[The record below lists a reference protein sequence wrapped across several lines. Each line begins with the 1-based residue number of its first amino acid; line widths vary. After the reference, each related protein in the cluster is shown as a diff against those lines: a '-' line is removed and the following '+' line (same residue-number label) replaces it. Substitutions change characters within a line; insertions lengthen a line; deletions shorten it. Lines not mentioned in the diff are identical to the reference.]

1 MFRQFPMYIGAVCR
15 CAPYGLMCEE
25 TREKSVYVH
34 LLHLCTF
41 TVIYCVCN
49 TFNTAVK
56 HIGLFIYLF
65 IVKSCTQYSLTHSL
79 LRLTSDGRSDL
90 HNERSC
96 AVDHS
101 ESIVHPWSSS
111 TCCIQVFLG
120 RPGGR
125 FQSGAGQYARGWHSG
140 PEIAMSSGRR
150 SLGECDAL
158 SGVRLRLRG
167 TRNSGL

>member
-1 MFRQFPMYIGAVCR
+1 MPCAVLHHGVFHMDR
-15 CAPYGLMCEE
+15 SAKK
-25 TREKSVYVH
+25 RVKKSVYVH

-41 TVIYCVCN
+41 IVIYCVCN

-56 HIGLFIYLF
+56 HIGLFIYLYLF
-65 IVKSCTQYSLTHSL
+65 IVKSYTQYSLTHSL

-90 HNERSC
+90 HNEQSC
-96 AVDHS
+96 ADDHS
-101 ESIVHPWSSS
+101 ESIVQPWSSS
-111 TCCIQVFLG
+111 SCCIQVFLG

-140 PEIAMSSGRR
+140 PEIAMSSGRH
-150 SLGECDAL
+150 SLGERDAL

-167 TRNSGL
+167 TSNYGI